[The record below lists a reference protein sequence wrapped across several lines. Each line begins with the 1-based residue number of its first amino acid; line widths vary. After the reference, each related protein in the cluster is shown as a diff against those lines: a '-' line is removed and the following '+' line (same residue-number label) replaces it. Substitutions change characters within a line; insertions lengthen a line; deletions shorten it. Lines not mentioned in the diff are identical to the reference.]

1 MGHCR
6 LNSDSIVLIQIQ
18 VSKIGHLCLK
28 SDTSVYIRT
37 LVPKIGRFS
46 LNLDTCLL
54 GPWGVGFRVVPFRN
68 IPFWG
73 LQYIVYRTNR
83 FL

>member
-1 MGHCR
+1 M
-6 LNSDSIVLIQIQ
+6 
-18 VSKIGHLCLK
+18 
-28 SDTSVYIRT
+28 
-37 LVPKIGRFS
+37 PKIGRFS